1 MAQTPK
7 RGLGRGFEALLPADF
22 DKQLVLNDDERIQ
35 KIPLSDIVANEEQ
48 PRRYFDT
55 DGLNDLAESIRTHGI
70 LLPLVLTKLPNG
82 KLQIVAGE
90 RRFRA
95 AKLAGLSKVPG
106 VVRSMQDLEQLE
118 ISLVENIQR
127 VDLSPLEQ
135 ALTLQRLHEQFSTSY
150 DSIAKRVGKAP
161 STVNNIVRLL
171 QLPKDAQVA
180 LTEHTIS
187 EGHARAI
194 LALKDKPDLQAALL
208 RAITAQG
215 WSVRQAE
222 RYVTSHKE
230 AAGDTEAVKA
240 RMATETPQTK
250 ALATRLKTQ
259 VHVKRMAKGGRLEIG
274 FRSDDELSRIINQ
287 LNAN

>member
-106 VVRSMQDLEQLE
+106 VVRLRYHSSK
-118 ISLVENIQR
+118 ISNG
-127 VDLSPLEQ
+127 
-135 ALTLQRLHEQFSTSY
+135 
-150 DSIAKRVGKAP
+150 SI
-161 STVNNIVRLL
+161 
-171 QLPKDAQVA
+171 
-180 LTEHTIS
+180 
-187 EGHARAI
+187 
-194 LALKDKPDLQAALL
+194 
-208 RAITAQG
+208 
-215 WSVRQAE
+215 
-222 RYVTSHKE
+222 
-230 AAGDTEAVKA
+230 
-240 RMATETPQTK
+240 
-250 ALATRLKTQ
+250 
-259 VHVKRMAKGGRLEIG
+259 
-274 FRSDDELSRIINQ
+274 
-287 LNAN
+287 